1 MGNTMKLPWG
11 KGPPPD
17 LRKPL
22 PRAYV
27 NDDGEVLWQGWPG
40 GPPISGWAGYVDSK
54 GQIWSFDEQGRLWNS
69 CPLPMP
75 PAPPAPP
82 APPRPAV
89 QVVPQPCIHRWQH
102 SGTNGIIVQRR
113 CYYCNCLQKMRRDE
127 FDEDSPPW

>member
-27 NDDGEVLWQGWPG
+27 NDDGEVIWQGWPG
-40 GPPISGWAGYVDSK
+40 GPPIPGWAGYVDSK
-54 GQIWSFDEQGRLWNS
+54 GQIWSFDEQGRLCNS

-102 SGTNGIIVQRR
+102 LGTNGIIVQRR

-127 FDEDSPPW
+127 FDEDFPPW